1 MTILRWLRTR
11 DANLSA
17 LRRSSRAALIMP
29 VLFALY
35 AEVVG
40 DANAAT
46 FAAFGS
52 MSLLIFV
59 DFGGQIRDRVL
70 AQGSLVLAGAV
81 LICLGTLA
89 AQRIWLAVPAM
100 FLVSFAVLFSAVV
113 SSVFASATTA
123 LLVSFVLPVN
133 LPGAVSVIPD
143 RLLGWLTAGLVSMI
157 AIAVLWPAPT
167 KDPLRLATART
178 LALQARTLRAEV
190 GRIRAAYGAPPTQTD
205 NTPPSDTPT
214 TAAADNTDAKA
225 TDVRSA
231 DAEITDDLND
241 STEAVAH
248 LRKTFFSTPYR
259 PTGLSTATRTLVRL
273 IDQILLL
280 QSVLEQPPLAHTPG
294 RHVKAV
300 CEVKLAAAT
309 LLDHGATV
317 LETVGDP
324 TTLDAD
330 LAQLRKTQRAMEEA
344 MTSALPLKEDYT
356 EFVTSLEPGFRAQ
369 EMAFAISEI
378 SENIRF
384 TVAARR
390 RTWWQHVAG
399 TPPPGAGS
407 ALASAQDRAGAHVER
422 HSFWLHNSLRGAA
435 ALAIAVLV
443 ADLTGVGH
451 SFWVVLGTLSVL
463 RSNALTTGQ
472 NVVRALAGTVVG
484 ILIGVALILAV
495 GTNTM
500 AFWFL
505 LPIAVL
511 FAGLAPAAISFA
523 AGQAAFSV
531 VILILFSLI
540 QSSGWELGLV
550 RIEDVALG
558 AVVSLVIGAVFW
570 PRGAVPALRQALSE
584 ALSDSARYLGSSVAY
599 AVSRCDALAPRAD
612 PPAGDAREAAA
623 SARRL
628 DDAFRGYLTER
639 GTKQL
644 PLAEVTALISAVALI
659 RLTAESILD
668 LWRDDQGEPGVD
680 RTAARTE
687 IIAATDQVLAWY
699 QQAAQALADPDDLPA
714 PLTPDHSANARLVDA
729 VRRDLGGAETAVAV
743 RLIWTADHLD
753 AIRRLQHSLSAPFE
767 ATSQSILA
775 KSPA

>member
-17 LRRSSRAALIMP
+17 LRRSTRAALVMP
-29 VLFALY
+29 ALFALY

-40 DANAAT
+40 NPDAAT

-89 AQRIWLAVPAM
+89 GQRVWLAVPAM
-100 FLVSFAVLFSAVV
+100 FLVAFAVLFSAVV

-123 LLVSFVLPVN
+123 LLVTFVLPVN
-133 LPGAVSVIPD
+133 IPGPVSSIPD
-143 RLLGWLTAGLVSMI
+143 RLLGWLSAGLVSMI

-178 LALQARTLRAEV
+178 LALQARTLRTEV
-190 GRIRAAYGAPPTQTD
+190 GRIRAAQAAPTAQNKSSQLSDPGTADALTDSTQT
-205 NTPPSDTPT
+205 
-214 TAAADNTDAKA
+214 TDAHS
-225 TDVRSA
+225 TDT
-231 DAEITDDLND
+231 EITDALTD
-241 STEAVAH
+241 SAEAVAD
-248 LRKTFFSTPYR
+248 LRRTFFSTPYR

-294 RHVKAV
+294 RHVRAV

-317 LETVGDP
+317 LETVSDP

-330 LAQLRKTQRAMEEA
+330 LAHLRKTQQAMKEA
-344 MTSALPLKEDYT
+344 MTSALPLRDDPA

-369 EMAFAISEI
+369 EMAFAVSEI
-378 SENIRF
+378 GANIIY

-390 RTWWQHVAG
+390 RTWWQHVVG
-399 TPPPGAGS
+399 SPPPGAGS
-407 ALASAQDRAGAHVER
+407 ALASAQDRAGAQLER
-422 HSFWLHNSLRGAA
+422 HSFLLHNSLRGAA
-435 ALAIAVLV
+435 ALALAVLV
-443 ADLTGVGH
+443 ADLIGVGH
-451 SFWVVLGTLSVL
+451 SFWVVLGTLAVL
-463 RSNALTTGQ
+463 RSNALSTGQ
-472 NVVRALAGTVVG
+472 NVVRALAGTAVG
-484 ILIGVALILAV
+484 ILIGFALIFAI
-495 GTNTM
+495 GIDTTT
-500 AFWFL
+500 FSFL

-523 AGQAAFSV
+523 AGQAGFSV

-540 QSSGWELGLV
+540 DPSAGWKLGLL

-558 AVVSLVIGAVFW
+558 AAVSLLVGVVFW

-599 AVSRCDALAPRAD
+599 AVSRCDSLVPRAV
-612 PPAGDAREAAA
+612 PPTSEARTAAA

-628 DDAFRGYLTER
+628 DDSFRGFLAES
-639 GTKQL
+639 GTKHL
-644 PLAEVTALISAVALI
+644 PLAEVTALISTVALI

-668 LWRDDQGEPGVD
+668 LWRDDQGEAGGD
-680 RTAARTE
+680 RTAARAE
-687 IIAATDQVLAWY
+687 ILAATDQVVAWY
-699 QQAAQALADPDDLPA
+699 QKAAETLVGSDEIPQ
-714 PLTPDHSANARLVDA
+714 PLTPDPSANARLVDA
-729 VRRDLGGAETAVAV
+729 VRRDLGGAETAIAV

-753 AIRRLQHSLSAPFE
+753 AIRRLQSSLSAPADPASE
-767 ATSQSILA
+767 SHLA
-775 KSPA
+775 NTPA

>member
-17 LRRSSRAALIMP
+17 LRRSSRAALVMP

-123 LLVSFVLPVN
+123 LLVTFVLPVN
-133 LPGAVSVIPD
+133 LPGAVSAIPD

-178 LALQARTLRAEV
+178 LALQARTLRTEV
-190 GRIRAAYGAPPTQTD
+190 ARIRAAQGAPTTQIN
-205 NTPPSDTPT
+205 NTPPSDAQT
-214 TAAADNTDAKA
+214 
-225 TDVRSA
+225 A
-231 DAEITDDLND
+231 DAQTSDAQTADPEIADDLTD
-241 STEAVAH
+241 SAEAVAD
-248 LRKTFFSTPYR
+248 LRRTFFSTPYR

-317 LETVGDP
+317 LGTVGDP
-324 TTLDAD
+324 ATLDAD

-344 MTSALPLKEDYT
+344 MTSALPLKEDHA

-378 SENIRF
+378 SENLRF

-399 TPPPGAGS
+399 SPPPGAGS
-407 ALASAQDRAGAHVER
+407 VLASAQDRAGAHVER
-422 HSFWLHNSLRGAA
+422 HSVWLHNSVRGAA
-435 ALAIAVLV
+435 ALALAVLV

-484 ILIGVALILAV
+484 ILIGVALIFAV
-495 GTNTM
+495 GSNTM
-500 AFWFL
+500 AFWFI

-540 QSSGWELGLV
+540 QPAGWELGLV

-558 AVVSLVIGAVFW
+558 AVVSLVIGVVFW

-612 PPAGDAREAAA
+612 RPTGEAREAAA

-628 DDAFRGYLTER
+628 DDAFRGFLTER

-668 LWRDDQGEPGVD
+668 LWRDDQSEPGVD
-680 RTAARTE
+680 RTAARAE
-687 IIAATDQVLAWY
+687 IIAATDQVLAWD
-699 QQAAQALADPDDLPA
+699 QQAAQALAGPDDIPA

-753 AIRRLQHSLSAPFE
+753 AIRRLQQSLSAPAE
-767 ATSQSILA
+767 PINQSTLA

>member
-17 LRRSSRAALIMP
+17 LRRSARAALVMP

-40 DANAAT
+40 DPNAAT

-89 AQRIWLAVPAM
+89 AQRISLAVPAM

-123 LLVSFVLPVN
+123 LLVTFVLPVN
-133 LPGAVSVIPD
+133 LPGAVSTIPD

-178 LALQARTLRAEV
+178 LALQARTLRTEV
-190 GRIRAAYGAPPTQTD
+190 ARIRAAHGAPSTQTD
-205 NTPPSDTPT
+205 NTPPSDAQTSD
-214 TAAADNTDAKA
+214 AQVTDAQV
-225 TDVRSA
+225 TDGQTA
-231 DAEITDDLND
+231 DAEVTDELTD
-241 STEAVAH
+241 SAEAVAD
-248 LRKTFFSTPYR
+248 LRRTFFSTPYR

-324 TTLDAD
+324 ATLDAD

-344 MTSALPLKEDYT
+344 MTSALPLKEDQA

-378 SENIRF
+378 SENLRF

-399 TPPPGAGS
+399 SPPPGAGS
-407 ALASAQDRAGAHVER
+407 VLSSAQDRAGAHVER
-422 HSFWLHNSLRGAA
+422 HSVWLHNSVRGAA
-435 ALAIAVLV
+435 ALALAVLV

-472 NVVRALAGTVVG
+472 NVVHALAGTVVG
-484 ILIGVALILAV
+484 ILIGVALIFTV
-495 GTNTM
+495 GSDTM
-500 AFWFL
+500 AFWFI

-523 AGQAAFSV
+523 AGQAGFSV

-540 QSSGWELGLV
+540 QPAGWELGLV
-550 RIEDVALG
+550 RIEDVTLG
-558 AVVSLVIGAVFW
+558 AVVSLVIGVVFW

-612 PPAGDAREAAA
+612 PPAGEAREAAA

-628 DDAFRGYLTER
+628 DDAFRGFLTER

-680 RTAARTE
+680 RTAARAE

-699 QQAAQALADPDDLPA
+699 QQAAQALAGPDDIPA

-729 VRRDLGGAETAVAV
+729 VRRDLGGAETPVAV

-753 AIRRLQHSLSAPFE
+753 AIRRLQQSLSAPAE
-767 ATSQSILA
+767 PLNQSTLA